1 MQANV
6 QDYFIYD
13 GISFNFWTYSFS
25 SLKLHSATDE
35 DAEDVMIH
43 YPQGAALVET
53 LKICSSSLT
62 DKALFNLL
70 DHLQSLQDLELMS
83 CNEITEDGLNAALP
97 KKLRRL
103 VISDCI
109 HVADVSVSYVGR
121 NLICLN
127 SFEIQVSLHTLKFF
141 LDKHLR

>member
-1 MQANV
+1 
-6 QDYFIYD
+6 
-13 GISFNFWTYSFS
+13 
-25 SLKLHSATDE
+25 
-35 DAEDVMIH
+35 MIH
-43 YPQGAALVET
+43 YPQGAALVES
-53 LKICSSSLT
+53 LKISSSSLT

-109 HVADVSVSYVGR
+109 HVADVSVSYIGR
-121 NLICLN
+121 NLNGLN
-127 SFEIQVSLHTLKFF
+127 SFEIQV
-141 LDKHLR
+141 